1 MKNIKKTKDLK
12 TAIIYTRVSSKD
24 QLEGYSLESQ
34 DKNTRAFAEKE
45 GLTVIKLFREEG
57 ESAKTADRTEL
68 KKMLEFARRSQ
79 GKIEKLI
86 IYKLDR
92 LARSKEDYYALK
104 VIFRK
109 FGITIQSATENIE
122 DDPQGKLMEGMLSAM
137 AEFDN
142 DIRAERTVGGMKTRL
157 MNGLW
162 TWKAP
167 LGYMNTK
174 DITENRVII
183 PDPVKAPTV
192 KMLFEEASKGLYTF
206 KQLATKA
213 DKLNLRSK
221 HGKKMFPQLVVRTL
235 RNPLYCGRIEVPH
248 WEISVQGKHEPLI
261 SKELFNKVQQKIRGD
276 SPKSRKT
283 PRSRDNPD
291 FPLRGVG
298 CSGCGGHISGGWTKG
313 RHGGRYPY
321 YACFKKGCPKRGTIK
336 RSDMEGAFTA
346 FLKTTTP
353 NEEYFDALEE
363 ALKIAYK
370 TEMGNVIKTNQM
382 VDSEIEKLKFNK
394 DKLLELKLKD
404 LMSDDEFREENNKMV
419 NRIKDL
425 EISKEH
431 FTEFNLENATKHAFN
446 FLKMLP
452 DNWKNIDVS
461 ELRVLNRILFPEN
474 LIYSYPDIKTPELS
488 SVYKVNQQLKDKKET
503 SVAPFRSPVMA
514 TMPTSMKSRD
524 SRAVPIC

>member
-12 TAIIYTRVSSKD
+12 TAVIYTRVSSKD
-24 QLEGYSLESQ
+24 QLEGFSLESQ
-34 DKNTRAFAEKE
+34 EKNTRAFAEKE
-45 GLTVIKLFREEG
+45 RLTVVKLFREEG

-68 KKMLEFARRSQ
+68 KKMIEFARRSQ
-79 GKIEKLI
+79 GKIGKLI

-109 FGITIQSATENIE
+109 FGITIQSATENID

-142 DIRAERTVGGMKTRL
+142 DIRAERTVEGMGTRL
-157 MNGLW
+157 LSGLW

-167 LGYMNTK
+167 VGYKNTK
-174 DITENRVII
+174 DLAENRVII
-183 PDPVKAPTV
+183 PDPVKAPIV
-192 KMLFEEASKGLYTF
+192 KMLFEEAAKGLYTY
-206 KQLATKA
+206 KQLAAKA
-213 DKLNLRSK
+213 DRLNLKSK
-221 HGKKMFPQLVVRTL
+221 HGKKMFPQLVVKTL
-235 RNPLYCGRIEVPH
+235 RNPLYCGRIEVPN
-248 WEISVQGKHEPLI
+248 WEISVEGKHEPLV
-261 SKELFNKVQQKIRGD
+261 SKELFNKVQQRLKD
-276 SPKSRKT
+276 NSPKSRKMV
-283 PRSRDNPD
+283 RSRDNPD
-291 FPLRGVG
+291 FPLRGME
-298 CSGCGGHISGGWTKG
+298 CSGCGGHISGGWSQG
-313 RHGGRYPY
+313 RHGGRYAY
-321 YACFKKGCPKRGTIK
+321 YGCIKKDCPQRETIK
-336 RSDMEGAFTA
+336 RIDMEDSFTA
-346 FLKTTTP
+346 FLKETTP

-370 TEMGNVIKTNQM
+370 TEMEGVLKNNRL

-404 LMSDDEFREENNKMV
+404 LMSDDAFLEENNKMI

-446 FLKMLP
+446 FLKTLP
-452 DNWKNIDVS
+452 DNWKSIDVS
-461 ELRVLNRILFPEN
+461 ELRVLNRILFPQN

-503 SVAPFRSPVMA
+503 LAAPRGIEPRYH
-514 TMPTSMKSRD
+514 P
-524 SRAVPIC
+524 